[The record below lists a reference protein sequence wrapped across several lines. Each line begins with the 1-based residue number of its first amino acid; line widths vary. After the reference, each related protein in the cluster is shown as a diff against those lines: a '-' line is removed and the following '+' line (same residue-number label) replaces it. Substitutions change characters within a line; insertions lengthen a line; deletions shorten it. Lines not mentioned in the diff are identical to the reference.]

1 MIWIAI
7 GLFYS
12 RLKIFFHR
20 IGMKNGLIFTESV
33 VFLGCFFTKSGF
45 LRQKGEIVGLAV
57 WVGRVDF
64 SVCVCYFCM

>member
-33 VFLGCFFTKSGF
+33 VFLGVFFTKSGF
-45 LRQKGEIVGLAV
+45 LMQKGEIVGLAV
-57 WVGRVDF
+57 LVGGVGY
-64 SVCVCYFCM
+64 SACVCYFCM

>member
-33 VFLGCFFTKSGF
+33 VFLVFFFTKSGF